1 MRGMFLSS
9 DAHDFFTRWGD
20 APGVQDEYG
29 YDVAAYLADSPGIGR
44 HRRNFVSLDSLL
56 RHGYAPDH
64 DSTGTCLGALHEAV
78 DRHNWAAAD
87 VLLRYPIQR
96 SHLLTALGNLLSHGE
111 SYGYANR
118 RTRKEHEYALLL
130 IQRLNGLTQQE
141 CQSML
146 CQAFNGSVLS
156 FHLPFMLNGAFIP
169 PPSEWD
175 KPRDELWWY
184 SWMMDEDEQ
193 GTDANRMR
201 LFYSERLPR
210 LLEQHRHHFPD
221 FEVRD
226 GKLYFTGNPAARLPL
241 LSVRRPRMSM
251 KDLERAALLLAK
263 YQ

>member
-9 DAHDFFTRWGD
+9 DAHNFFARWGD
-20 APGVQDEYG
+20 VPDAQDEY
-29 YDVAAYLADSPGIGR
+29 DRDIVACLAGSYER
-44 HRRNFVSLDSLL
+44 KSLVSLDSLL

-64 DSTGTCLGALHEAV
+64 DSTGICLGALHEAV
-78 DRHNWAAAD
+78 DMHNWAAAD
-87 VLLRYPIQR
+87 ALLRYPVKR
-96 SHLLTALGNLLSHGE
+96 SHLLTALGALLSHGE
-111 SYGYANR
+111 YLGYAHPS
-118 RTRKEHEYALLL
+118 TRKEHEYSLQLL
-130 IQRLNGLTQQE
+130 QRLNGVTQEE
-141 CQSML
+141 CQYLLS
-146 CQAFNGSVLS
+146 QAFNGSALA
-156 FHLPFMLNGAFIP
+156 FHLPLMLNGAVIP
-169 PPSEWD
+169 PAEEWGNPQAEHIWD
-175 KPRDELWWY
+175 NWLPDDE
-184 SWMMDEDEQ
+184 
-193 GTDANRMR
+193 TDPDATLMR